1 MRSYANRIIPFVA
14 CAFFLFIPF
23 TGVIAQDHH
32 DPPLRRTEP
41 LEAVVAD
48 LRGYIPARMA
58 EDHIPGLSIALVREG
73 QLVWSEGFGVA
84 NRLTSRPVTPE
95 TVFEVASISKV
106 VTAYSAL
113 RLVEQG
119 RLALDEPLVGQLDE
133 PWLPPSEWGDR
144 ITLRHLAGHSSGLS
158 DNLLPLDKNIQF
170 EPGTEFLYSGVGAQY
185 IQAAVEQVTGQS
197 LEVAARVLAL
207 ESLGMAASSFVTTT
221 DTRSRLANGHLGY
234 GFPLLAFLLPL
245 VLTLAVIMIVL
256 LVILRIRTG
265 RWRVSGGQLVTALVA
280 AMLLAILL
288 LTRLMGPSLPNLVLL
303 SVLVGLGFVAALALL
318 IFIGRQVLSRL
329 PSRWREGSLYRLF
342 CALLLVVSVLVL
354 VRLTE
359 MITGPKPR
367 LLSPQPGAVGSLRSS
382 APDLARLL
390 IELAQPQYLS
400 LEMANQIR
408 IPQTPI
414 NDNFSWGLGP
424 GIQHSE
430 QGDALWQNGI
440 TFGYRSLMAVYPELG
455 LGAVVLT
462 NSDRG
467 YDVACDVAQR
477 ALGGKGTW
485 KTF

>member
-14 CAFFLFIPF
+14 CAFSPFIPF
-23 TGVIAQDHH
+23 TSAIAQAHQET
-32 DPPLRRTEP
+32 PLRRTES

-73 QLVWSEGFGVA
+73 LLVWSEGFGVA

-106 VTAYSAL
+106 VTVYTAL

-119 RLALDEPLVGQLDE
+119 RLALDEPLIGQLDE

-158 DNLLPLDKNIQF
+158 DNLLPQDKNIQF

-185 IQAAVEQVTGQS
+185 IQAVVEQVTGQS
-197 LEVAARVLAL
+197 LEVAAREWAL
-207 ESLGMAASSFVTTT
+207 EPLGMAASSFVTTT

-234 GFPLLAFLLPL
+234 GIPLLAFLVPF
-245 VLTLAVIMIVL
+245 VLALAVIMIVL
-256 LVILRIRTG
+256 LVILRIVTG
-265 RWRVSGGQLVTALVA
+265 RWRVSGAQLLIALA
-280 AMLLAILL
+280 ASVLLAILL
-288 LTRLMGPSLPNLVLL
+288 LARLLGPPLPNVVLL
-303 SVLVGLGFVAALALL
+303 SVLVGLGFVTALALL

-329 PSRWREGSLYRLF
+329 PSRRREGSLYRLF
-342 CALLLVVSVLVL
+342 CTLLLLVGVLVL
-354 VRLTE
+354 VQLTAT
-359 MITGPKPR
+359 ITGPKPR
-367 LLSPQPGAVGSLRSS
+367 FLSPQPGAVGSLRSS

-400 LEMANQIR
+400 LEMANQIH

-414 NDNFSWGLGP
+414 DDNFSWGLGP

-440 TFGYRSLMAVYPELG
+440 TFGYRSLMAIYPELG

-477 ALGGKGTW
+477 ALGGKDTW
-485 KTF
+485 KVF

>member
-1 MRSYANRIIPFVA
+1 MRSYANRIILFVA
-14 CAFFLFIPF
+14 CAFFPFISF
-23 TGVIAQDHH
+23 TGLIAQDHQE
-32 DPPLRRTEP
+32 PPLRRTES

-73 QLVWSEGFGVA
+73 LLVWSEGFGVA
-84 NRLTSRPVTPE
+84 NQLTSRPVTPE
-95 TVFEVASISKV
+95 TLFEVASISKV
-106 VTAYSAL
+106 VTAYVAL

-158 DNLLPLDKNIQF
+158 DNLLPPDKSIQF

-197 LEVAARVLAL
+197 LEVAARELAL
-207 ESLGMAASSFVTTT
+207 EPLGMAASSFVTTT

-234 GFPLLAFLLPL
+234 GIPMLAFLVPL
-245 VLTLAVIMIVL
+245 VLALVVIMIVFV
-256 LVILRIRTG
+256 VILRIRTG
-265 RWRVSGGQLVTALVA
+265 RWRVSGGQWVA
-280 AMLLAILL
+280 ALAAAALLAILL
-288 LTRLMGPSLPNLVLL
+288 LALIMGPPLPNLVLL

-329 PSRWREGSLYRLF
+329 PARWRAGSLYRLF
-342 CALLLVVSVLVL
+342 CAMLLLVGMLVL

-367 LLSPQPGAVGSLRSS
+367 LLSPQPGAVGSLQSS

-400 LEMANQIR
+400 LEMANEIR
-408 IPQTPI
+408 TPQTPI
-414 NDNFSWGLGP
+414 DDNFSWGLGP

-440 TFGYRSLMAVYPELG
+440 TFGYRSLMAVYPDLG